1 MSRFFSVPFSAV
13 AVSVAQDLFEIT
25 VGTRPIRLH
34 EIVISESSDFGDS
47 QAEGL
52 VVSIKRG
59 VGATAGS
66 GGSTVAPVRH
76 GSGNTAPGA
85 TAKVNNTTQATAG
98 GGSLTT
104 IRSETFNVQSGYQ
117 YLPIQ
122 SQILA
127 FLPGETCVVSTTVP
141 ADSLTMSGTLVF
153 EEL

>member
-66 GGSTVAPVRH
+66 GSN
-76 GSGNTAPGA
+76 S
-85 TAKVNNTTQATAG
+85 
-98 GGSLTT
+98 
-104 IRSETFNVQSGYQ
+104 I
-117 YLPIQ
+117 
-122 SQILA
+122 
-127 FLPGETCVVSTTVP
+127 P
-141 ADSLTMSGTLVF
+141 AMQRRCWSHR
-153 EEL
+153 

>member
-1 MSRFFSVPFSAV
+1 MGRFFSVPFTAV
-13 AVSVAQDLFEIT
+13 AVAAAQDLFEIT

-34 EIVISESSDFGDS
+34 EIVVDQSSDSGDA
-47 QAEGL
+47 QAESL

-66 GGSTVAPVRH
+66 GGSTVTPVRH
-76 GSGNTAPGA
+76 GSGDTAPGT

-98 GGSLTT
+98 SGTLTV

-117 YLPIQ
+117 YLPIP